1 MLDRLKERDRYILAN
16 WTAEKRPSGWFIARS
31 AYGGASHD
39 WKGPYTSIASAS
51 LMVARELGK
60 ELKRRTPS

>member
-1 MLDRLKERDRYILAN
+1 MLDRLKERNRYILAN

-31 AYGGASHD
+31 AYGDARHD

-60 ELKRRTPS
+60 ELKRRIPS